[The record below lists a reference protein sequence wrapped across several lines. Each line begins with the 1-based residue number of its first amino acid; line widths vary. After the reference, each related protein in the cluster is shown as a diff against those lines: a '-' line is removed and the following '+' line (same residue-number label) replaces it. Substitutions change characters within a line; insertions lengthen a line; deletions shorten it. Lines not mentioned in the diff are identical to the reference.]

1 MSPSILLVIVF
12 TAVGKSEQV
21 DLNVMMPD
29 AATCTQ
35 VQQAIVKAPFIVTG
49 DTRLVVTGSRCI
61 SLSTGKED
69 TPPRPPAHKRS
80 M

>member
-1 MSPSILLVIVF
+1 MSPSILLVLVF

-49 DTRLVVTGSRCI
+49 DTRLVVTESKCI
-61 SLSTGKED
+61 SLSTDRKD
-69 TPPRPPAHKRS
+69 SPPEQPAYRRK